1 MESLYQQTIFLQ
13 FKLKLGLYAVLYITW
28 LSNHNMGMT
37 DFYISTYIDWVN
49 HNACFTYLLMG
60 TFRYIWTMYSEILL
74 WGQKLLG
81 RIQGGG
87 LERKAGRE
95 GWKYKGKAGRMKEW
109 LEG

>member
-1 MESLYQQTIFLQ
+1 
-13 FKLKLGLYAVLYITW
+13 
-28 LSNHNMGMT
+28 
-37 DFYISTYIDWVN
+37 
-49 HNACFTYLLMG
+49 MG